1 MFCAGIVCLIT
12 LFYSD
17 VQDDLPDEARQH
29 ILRSKELY
37 EQDKLDEAIA
47 ELDKAVSLAPR
58 HALPYVCRATVRFG
72 KKDFDGAIRDI
83 DDAVRLEPGRA
94 SSGYSLRGSAY
105 GMKREYAKAAKDLDE
120 ALRLN
125 PEDVE
130 ALNGRAW
137 IAATCPIEKLR
148 DNAKALE
155 YAKQACEANQ
165 WKNPYYLGT
174 YAAACAANGR
184 FEEAVRWQKKA
195 LDDRG
200 YSAGAVERGRE
211 MLRLFEQRKPYRDKE
226 PSKK

>member
-1 MFCAGIVCLIT
+1 MLCAGIACLIT
-12 LFYSD
+12 LACSG
-17 VQDDLPDEARQH
+17 VKDDLPDEARQH

-37 EQDKLDEAIA
+37 EQDKLDEAIV
-47 ELDKAVSLAPR
+47 ELNKAVNLAPK

-83 DDAVRLEPGRA
+83 DDAVRLEPGKA
-94 SSGYSLRGSAY
+94 SSGYGLRGSAY
-105 GMKREYAKAAKDLDE
+105 TMKREYAKAVKDLEE

-148 DNAKALE
+148 DGAKALA
-155 YAKQACEANQ
+155 YAKQACETNK

-174 YAAACAANGR
+174 YAAACAENGK

-195 LDDRG
+195 LEDKDYDNRSG
-200 YSAGAVERGRE
+200 KNGRQ
-211 MLRLFEQRKPYRDKE
+211 MLRQFEQGKPYREQE